1 MKHVPSPPKIA
12 TICGHTV
19 NPRLL
24 LRLLYYWNNRVGYY
38 SISVRS
44 SKDQQEREATVTP
57 VNFSKSKLI
66 VDLAMTW
73 YFDIAHVCIRS
84 SSIIYLLRRRILSHS
99 MIHGS
104 QRGGN
109 KEKSGPEKNQKFPNA
124 TYIGNSRRFDGPLR
138 AIFPYSI
145 GVERD
150 SSPLMRLGFG
160 DSERS
165 WAQQNFLFF

>member
-1 MKHVPSPPKIA
+1 MGETKRKA
-12 TICGHTV
+12 A
-19 NPRLL
+19 L
-24 LRLLYYWNNRVGYY
+24 
-38 SISVRS
+38 
-44 SKDQQEREATVTP
+44 K
-57 VNFSKSKLI
+57 
-66 VDLAMTW
+66 
-73 YFDIAHVCIRS
+73 
-84 SSIIYLLRRRILSHS
+84 
-99 MIHGS
+99 
-104 QRGGN
+104 
-109 KEKSGPEKNQKFPNA
+109 KNQKFPNA